1 METCVDTL
9 MTAMKLSIGAFI
21 IVLTIALIIIT
32 MITMIVMNLLIIM
45 IIPVRSQSL
54 ELFPNYAKLHL
65 WIRKVFAA
73 QLLLNSDPFEREL
86 HRRQSTIVL
95 WS

>member
-45 IIPVRSQSL
+45 I
-54 ELFPNYAKLHL
+54 
-65 WIRKVFAA
+65 
-73 QLLLNSDPFEREL
+73 LLLTMLIS
-86 HRRQSTIVL
+86 S
-95 WS
+95 